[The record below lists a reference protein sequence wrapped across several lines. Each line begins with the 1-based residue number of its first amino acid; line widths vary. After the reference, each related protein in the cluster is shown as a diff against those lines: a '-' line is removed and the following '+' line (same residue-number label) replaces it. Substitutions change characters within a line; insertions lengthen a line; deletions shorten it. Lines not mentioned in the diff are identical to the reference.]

1 MDWER
6 ICSNW
11 PHYKRLAQ
19 ARWAK
24 LTEQELDRIAG
35 QRDALV
41 AHISALYGIS
51 RDMAQMQLESW
62 QGRLGE
68 VGPPL

>member
-6 ICSNW
+6 ISSNW
-11 PHYKRLAQ
+11 EHCKRLAP

-24 LTEQELDRIAG
+24 LTEPELDRIG
-35 QRDALV
+35 GRRDLLV

-51 RDMAQMQLESW
+51 PGTAEMQLESW
-62 QGRLGE
+62 QGRLAPI
-68 VGPPL
+68 GPPL